1 LWISSRCTDHINLD
15 IRTAVYTT
23 PVIII
28 FEKFYYIKFKN
39 FCISVPNFYNFENK
53 YEVYIYSQEY
63 PYIWCVSESGDFLN
77 VMNSK
82 CFQLFSFNTY
92 EHNVYIKAFRFFT
105 FNTLKT
111 KVLLP
116 ENYFIQMTTI
126 PL

>member
-1 LWISSRCTDHINLD
+1 VRYELNI
-15 IRTAVYTT
+15 
-23 PVIII
+23 
-28 FEKFYYIKFKN
+28 YIG
-39 FCISVPNFYNFENK
+39 
-53 YEVYIYSQEY
+53 
-63 PYIWCVSESGDFLN
+63 CVSESGDFKN

-82 CFQLFSFNTY
+82 CVQLFSFNTY

-116 ENYFIQMTTI
+116 ENNIIQMTTI